1 MLISCSAWKTVRW
14 MQRNVRDVR
23 LGVDSGNVLKML
35 QSDSAIQVLKIH
47 LRTVYNSDAS
57 IGYSVSRLKK
67 PIRRTWS
74 AKAKKSNTTFF
85 KVKDQFWNQFEF
97 FHQFET
103 PYNRYFQWVNKNT
116 NERYTLNGTMG
127 LTDPCRMLSFI
138 GLFLSGR
145 VTPQYSEGFNAA
157 DLLADNKCNN
167 LLAPINGDISCFV
180 SDFDT

>member
-1 MLISCSAWKTVRW
+1 
-14 MQRNVRDVR
+14 
-23 LGVDSGNVLKML
+23 ML
-35 QSDSAIQVLKIH
+35 QSDSAIQVLKFH
-47 LRTVYNSDAS
+47 LRSVYNSDAS

-74 AKAKKSNTTFF
+74 AKAKKSNKTFF
-85 KVKDQFWNQFEF
+85 KVNDQFWYF
-97 FHQFET
+97 FWSILAIFKQ
-103 PYNRYFQWVNKNT
+103 YFQWVNKTT
-116 NERYTLNGTMG
+116 NERYTQNGTMG
-127 LTDPCRMLSFI
+127 LTGPCRMLSFI